1 MTTVEVRPMD
11 GEGEGGLKYWLTRGA
26 LIGLIV
32 LGIGGRILMRII
44 AHMEHRPLFVFTVAG
59 TLSVVLAGTVA
70 GLFAGLIYYLTRR
83 FIKQPLLRTALFTTS
98 CELIVWR
105 GVHGLL
111 PVPQL
116 MFMTLALIYLAIID
130 TIGRRMHS

>member
-1 MTTVEVRPMD
+1 MD

-44 AHMEHRPLFVFTVAG
+44 AHVEHRPLFVFTVAG

-70 GLFAGLIYYLTRR
+70 GLFAGLIYYVTRR
-83 FIKQPLLRTALFTTS
+83 FTKQPLLRTALFTTS

-105 GVHGLL
+105 EVAWSATCAAANVHDAGSYL
-111 PVPQL
+111 PGDQR
-116 MFMTLALIYLAIID
+116 TARA
-130 TIGRRMHS
+130 